1 MMVHKGSIGFRLKAD
16 IDPVEAGVALFL
28 ALFLGHLLGDFVFQ
42 PGRLV
47 VAKRHGLRGMVLHT
61 GIVTACTMVVLL
73 GQIARFWPAV
83 IMAALAHFGIEH
95 LSVAARRI
103 KEASGLALFLLD
115 QALHIVSLTIIAI
128 VMGSAG
134 EPIIVIW
141 STSIA
146 IMAAACGVV
155 AVAFFGSILAFEV
168 RVVALGDDAPQEPI
182 LRLDLQRAYGFA
194 ERAGALIVGLVA
206 PVPGLAVLVFLP
218 RAAYAFALPPAG
230 RARQMTDAAVGFV
243 LCVIAWA
250 LIVMLVIAGF

>member
-1 MMVHKGSIGFRLKAD
+1 M
-16 IDPVEAGVALFL
+16 ALFL

-47 VAKRHGLRGMVLHT
+47 VAKRTGFRGMMLHT

-95 LSVAARRI
+95 LTVAARRI

-115 QALHIVSLTIIAI
+115 QALHIVSLSIIAV

-134 EPIIVIW
+134 EPMIVTW

-146 IMAAACGVV
+146 IMAATCGVV
-155 AVAFFGSILAFEV
+155 VLA
-168 RVVALGDDAPQEPI
+168 
-182 LRLDLQRAYGFA
+182 
-194 ERAGALIVGLVA
+194 
-206 PVPGLAVLVFLP
+206 
-218 RAAYAFALPPAG
+218 
-230 RARQMTDAAVGFV
+230 
-243 LCVIAWA
+243 
-250 LIVMLVIAGF
+250 